1 MKQKYFL
8 LLVMNLLLVRC
19 VVFNN
24 YNPKPNEILFTE
36 DGKSSKS
43 ILVNVKQK
51 HFQNG
56 DSRDVYPRQEKKLRK
71 KFAKILAESYLFK
84 EVKTGLAVSDIQL
97 RIEIDVKVVMDDLL
111 FMLSCLTFQIVPL
124 FISENHT
131 VTFQFRD
138 KKNTLIKEYKKQVK
152 KDIYIQLFL
161 LPVLPVY
168 FLESDPYELI
178 TKSVLLEAN
187 QDGILK

>member
-24 YNPKPNEILFTE
+24 
-36 DGKSSKS
+36 KS

-111 FMLSCLTFQIVPL
+111 FMLSCLTFQRIILLL
-124 FISENHT
+124 FSLEI
-131 VTFQFRD
+131 
-138 KKNTLIKEYKKQVK
+138 KKILLLKSIKSKLRKIFIFSY
-152 KDIYIQLFL
+152 F
-161 LPVLPVY
+161 Y
-168 FLESDPYELI
+168 FLFYQFI
-178 TKSVLLEAN
+178 F
-187 QDGILK
+187 